1 MRMKALL
8 RLRRARP
15 VRPAAGASW
24 RGGNAARIIIKAR
37 SCAIAMV
44 AGHATAV
51 VEEEEDEE
59 KRENALEAWVVQGEK
74 LPVPARRK

>member
-1 MRMKALL
+1 
-8 RLRRARP
+8 
-15 VRPAAGASW
+15 
-24 RGGNAARIIIKAR
+24 
-37 SCAIAMV
+37 MV

-51 VEEEEDEE
+51 VEEEEDQE